1 MTVQLA
7 LDFEHRPALTGE
19 DFLVAPCNADA
30 VAWLDRCPDWPGP
43 ALAVHGPRGCGKT
56 HLALVFQGMS
66 GAKAITHDML
76 LLGNPP
82 GLMGDAPAV
91 VLDDAEE
98 CLGAE
103 EALLHLYNWV
113 NQSGGRMLMTA
124 LSPPARW
131 PISLPDLSSRLK
143 AATAVGVGAPDD
155 ALIAAVLVKLFADR
169 QLKVDED
176 VIGYMLSR
184 MERTFDAARRLV
196 EAVDA
201 RALAERRNITVP
213 LVGQI
218 FEEREDA

>member
-1 MTVQLA
+1 MTAQLP
-7 LDFEHRPALTGE
+7 LEFGHRPALTGE

-30 VAWLDRCPDWPGP
+30 VAWLDRWPDWPAP
-43 ALAVHGPRGCGKT
+43 ALVVHGPRGCGKT

-66 GAKAITHDML
+66 GARAITHEML
-76 LLGNPP
+76 SKGNPP
-82 GLMGDAPAV
+82 DLMGAATAV
-91 VLDDAEE
+91 VLDDAEAF
-98 CLGAE
+98 LGAE

-113 NQSGGRMLMTA
+113 SQAGAHMLMTS

-131 PISLPDLSSRLK
+131 PIGLPDLGSRLK

-155 ALIAAVLVKLFADR
+155 ALIAGVLVKLFADR

-196 EAVDA
+196 EAADA

-218 FEEREDA
+218 FQQREDA